1 MYRYFQIYKLLIIL
15 IFLDNVLESIEN
27 NMPLL
32 LPEECE
38 EILNNVILENELDLG
53 NDEVFEPLDIMNMP
67 VVLDNCEPNILCN
80 KPPINE
86 TLITNISQINNQK
99 LLKSKLSE
107 VQWKKANFYM
117 DPQFLK
123 FETEP
128 LPNKITSLKSP
139 IDFFSYF
146 FTDDLYQHI
155 MSQSQLYSIQC
166 DVNKPVNITKIELQ
180 QYIGICLFTSIV
192 VIPNVRRYWNTN
204 IGFTLVKETMS
215 VNRFEKIR
223 RFIHFNDNSQAL
235 SKENVNHDRLYK
247 LRPIVDFLNEKF
259 GSVPLERDLS
269 IDEQLCAT
277 KAHSYLKQY
286 LPLKPHK
293 WGYKFFV
300 MCGSNGF
307 SYRFELYTGQE
318 NQDKYRLPS
327 EPDLMASA
335 NVVVRLSRIIPENK
349 NHRVFFD
356 NYYTTIPLLTF
367 MAKKGIHTLGTVRR
381 NRLPN
386 CQFISEKIMNN
397 QARGTAFEYITVFD
411 DIPLTSVVWKDNKIV
426 TLLSSYCGILP
437 KNSIKRFDKKTK
449 RILDVNCPAI
459 IKDYNRHMGGVD
471 LLDSLIGR
479 YKIRMRTKK
488 WYMRIWYHLIDVTVV
503 NAWLLYRRV
512 EVLND
517 RKPTMSLFD
526 FRLNVSYSLTKVGTT
541 TPKRGRPPTSVL
553 KEMAIKKRKPNT
565 SLMPTDSV
573 RKDCVDHWPEYVE
586 SRQRCKLNGCGK
598 LTNCTC
604 TKCNNYFC
612 CGVNRNCFT
621 LFHKY

>member
-1 MYRYFQIYKLLIIL
+1 
-15 IFLDNVLESIEN
+15 
-27 NMPLL
+27 
-32 LPEECE
+32 
-38 EILNNVILENELDLG
+38 
-53 NDEVFEPLDIMNMP
+53 
-67 VVLDNCEPNILCN
+67 
-80 KPPINE
+80 
-86 TLITNISQINNQK
+86 
-99 LLKSKLSE
+99 
-107 VQWKKANFYM
+107 
-117 DPQFLK
+117 
-123 FETEP
+123 
-128 LPNKITSLKSP
+128 
-139 IDFFSYF
+139 
-146 FTDDLYQHI
+146 
-155 MSQSQLYSIQC
+155 
-166 DVNKPVNITKIELQ
+166 
-180 QYIGICLFTSIV
+180 
-192 VIPNVRRYWNTN
+192 
-204 IGFTLVKETMS
+204 
-215 VNRFEKIR
+215 
-223 RFIHFNDNSQAL
+223 
-235 SKENVNHDRLYK
+235 
-247 LRPIVDFLNEKF
+247 
-259 GSVPLERDLS
+259 
-269 IDEQLCAT
+269 
-277 KAHSYLKQY
+277 
-286 LPLKPHK
+286 
-293 WGYKFFV
+293 
-300 MCGSNGF
+300 
-307 SYRFELYTGQE
+307 
-318 NQDKYRLPS
+318 
-327 EPDLMASA
+327 MASA

-367 MAKKGIHTLGTVRR
+367 MAKKGIRTLGTVRR

-397 QARGTAFEYITVFD
+397 KARGTAFEYITVFD
-411 DIPLTSVVWKDNKIV
+411 DIPLTSVVWKDNKII
-426 TLLSSYCGILP
+426 TLLSSYCGILT
-437 KNSIKRFDKKTK
+437 KNSINRFDKKTK

-512 EVLND
+512 EVLNG

-526 FRLNVSYSLTKVGTT
+526 FRLNVSYSLTKVGTI

-573 RKDCVDHWPEYVE
+573 RKDCVDHWPVYVE

>member
-259 GSVPLERDLS
+259 GSVPLERNLS

-277 KAHSYLKQY
+277 KANSYLKQY

-307 SYRFELYTGQE
+307 SYRFKLYTGQE

-386 CQFISEKIMNN
+386 CQFILEKIMNN

-541 TPKRGRPPTSVL
+541 TPKRDRPPTSVL

-586 SRQRCKLNGCGK
+586 SRQRCKLNGCRK

>member
-1 MYRYFQIYKLLIIL
+1 FRYLAMCRKGLSDEQLVELLNWDL
-15 IFLDNVLESIEN
+15 SDDDLDCTDSEDDMDNVLESIEN

-128 LPNKITSLKSP
+128 LPNKITSL
-139 IDFFSYF
+139 
-146 FTDDLYQHI
+146 
-155 MSQSQLYSIQC
+155 
-166 DVNKPVNITKIELQ
+166 N
-180 QYIGICLFTSIV
+180 
-192 VIPNVRRYWNTN
+192 
-204 IGFTLVKETMS
+204 
-215 VNRFEKIR
+215 
-223 RFIHFNDNSQAL
+223 
-235 SKENVNHDRLYK
+235 
-247 LRPIVDFLNEKF
+247 
-259 GSVPLERDLS
+259 VPLERDLS

-327 EPDLMASA
+327 EPDLMANA

-386 CQFISEKIMNN
+386 FQFISEKIMNN
-397 QARGTAFEYITVFD
+397 QARGNAFEYITVFD

-526 FRLNVSYSLTKVGTT
+526 FRLYVSYSLTKVGTT

-553 KEMAIKKRKPNT
+553 KEMAIKKGN
-565 SLMPTDSV
+565 
-573 RKDCVDHWPEYVE
+573 
-586 SRQRCKLNGCGK
+586 
-598 LTNCTC
+598 LTRHLCLLIQSEKTVWTIGLSMWKADN
-604 TKCNNYFC
+604 
-612 CGVNRNCFT
+612 V
-621 LFHKY
+621 